1 MTTEAPMTT
10 ILVGSDLTDGSR
22 PAILRGAEL
31 VQSAGDRLIVCHA
44 ADKVLPVSPLF
55 PHETSEKIAAVAGV
69 EQRILDALTAQVV
82 DVTGK
87 TTFDVVVDFGDPSEV
102 ICAQAAHLRADLV
115 IVSADRPGVGE
126 VARDLSASPCSVL
139 VVGASAGNA
148 AAIVILESELASL
161 VTLIE
166 VARSVVPRP
175 VSKFVV
181 ILQVDSPERKAP
193 LLAELDGIR
202 RTLGVPLEPWFTEVA
217 DPTALSRA
225 ASDPEI
231 GLVAL
236 AAPRPD
242 KVVEGRASP
251 LDDGF
256 EGATASFLLL
266 RR

>member
-1 MTTEAPMTT
+1 
-10 ILVGSDLTDGSR
+10 
-22 PAILRGAEL
+22 LRGAEL
-31 VQSAGDRLIVCHA
+31 VQSAGARLVVCHA

-69 EQRILDALTAQVV
+69 EQRILDALSAQIV
-82 DVTGK
+82 DVTGS
-87 TTFDVVVDFGDPSEV
+87 TSFDVVVDSGEPSEV
-102 ICAQAAHLRADLV
+102 ICAQAALLHADLV
-115 IVSADRPGVGE
+115 IVSADQPGVGA

-139 VVGASAGNA
+139 VVGTSAGTA
-148 AAIVILESELASL
+148 AAIVILESEVASL

-181 ILQVDSPERKAP
+181 ILQADSPERKAP
-193 LLAELDGIR
+193 VLAEIDGIGR
-202 RTLGVPLEPWFTEVA
+202 ALGVPLETWFTDVA

-236 AAPRPD
+236 TAPRPD

-251 LDDGF
+251 LDDAF

>member
-1 MTTEAPMTT
+1 MPT

-31 VQSAGDRLIVCHA
+31 AQLAGNRLVVCHA
-44 ADKVLPVSPLF
+44 ADKMLPVSPLF
-55 PHETSEKIAAVAGV
+55 PHETSEKIAGVAAV

-82 DVTGK
+82 EVTG
-87 TTFDVVVDFGDPSEV
+87 TNTAFDVVVDFGDPSEV
-102 ICAQAAHLRADLV
+102 ICAQASHLGADLV
-115 IVSADRPGVGE
+115 IVNADRPGVGA
-126 VARDLSASPCSVL
+126 VARDLSASPCSIL
-139 VVGASAGNA
+139 VMGTSTGDA
-148 AAIVILESELASL
+148 AAIVILESEVAAL
-161 VTLIE
+161 VTLID
-166 VARSVVPRP
+166 VVRSVVLRP

-181 ILQVDSPERKAP
+181 ILRADSPEHKAP
-193 LLAELDGIR
+193 LLAELDAIR
-202 RTLGVPLEPWFTEVA
+202 RSLGVPLEPWFTDVA
-217 DPTALSRA
+217 DPAALSQA

-236 AAPRPD
+236 TAPRPD
-242 KVVEGRASP
+242 KVVGGRASP